1 MRGLPITT
9 SALEK
14 GLTEDEAWVIACIRL
29 KCSQRKGFTIPQ
41 NFVNWKLPSS
51 FVEMAEGHA
60 VTQLYRLDDIFLFSS
75 HKALKKSILILDLFI
90 EAP

>member
-1 MRGLPITT
+1 MV
-9 SALEK
+9 SE
-14 GLTEDEAWVIACIRL
+14 IA
-29 KCSQRKGFTIPQ
+29 K
-41 NFVNWKLPSS
+41 NFVDVIYGISSS

-60 VTQLYRLDDIFLFSS
+60 VTHRTSQLYRLDDIFLFSS